1 MDKDE
6 LWSSVLAAML
16 DGTQPSDPKNFFLPQ
31 LHALGVFGD
40 QFILLADNEQVENWV
55 RMNYLAEISAAAA
68 SVSGMAYTV
77 QIASNPAGSA
87 TQTAP
92 QATTSAQAAP
102 AQPIQAQPAQAAAQS
117 FAAQAP
123 QQAAMQAQP
132 MQTTP
137 EEAGAASPAT
147 GTPHFAVPSFI
158 EQEPVQAA
166 PPQPETAGSKPD
178 FMNTFVSMSDIAP
191 RPAEEVSPAQTQAS
205 VQERAKEATL
215 QSRQGNEALF
225 SKCTFETFVVGSSN
239 NFARGAA
246 LAVAE
251 QPGTVYNPLF
261 IYGKSGLGKTHLLVS
276 IANYVQSNYPLMATR
291 YVSAN
296 DFLNDYVEATQKNR
310 WNDFNAKYH
319 HADVLLVDDVQ
330 YLEGKGETINQL
342 FNIFNEMIN
351 MSKQVVLS
359 ADRAPKDIDMDTR
372 MRSRFASGMTVDVQ
386 PPDYEMRLAIIKSCY
401 QRVQQTTTF
410 TGLISEEVLSWL
422 AENASTNIRE
432 IEGAVTRLIGNM
444 SLTGKPEITIDEA
457 QEVLQDFFPDVSHA
471 KITIA
476 AIQAEVE
483 RYFKVSHED
492 MVSSKRNKNI
502 SSSRHIA
509 IYLCRYMT
517 SESLAAIGAKFGGRD
532 HTTVMHSVGKIEK
545 DQQANRILYD
555 QLQEL
560 RERIMERSQG

>member
-6 LWSSVLAAML
+6 LWSSTLASML
-16 DGTQPSDPKNFFLPQ
+16 DGVPASDPKNFFLPQ
-31 LHALGVFGD
+31 LHALGIFAD

-68 SVSGMAYTV
+68 AVSGVAYTV
-77 QIASNPAGSA
+77 QIASNPAAS
-87 TQTAP
+87 
-92 QATTSAQAAP
+92 SAQ
-102 AQPIQAQPAQAAAQS
+102 QAQPAPQPTQP
-117 FAAQAP
+117 AAQAQP
-123 QQAAMQAQP
+123 VAAQQPQAAQPTAQTATQP
-132 MQTTP
+132 MTSARETGAP
-137 EEAGAASPAT
+137 SSAASAAPQ
-147 GTPHFAVPSFI
+147 FAVPSFI
-158 EQEPVQAA
+158 EAELAAA
-166 PPQPETAGSKPD
+166 PEAAQPQPQASGKPD
-178 FMNTFVSMSDIAP
+178 FMNTFVSMSDLAP
-191 RPAEEVSPAQTQAS
+191 KQAEEPAATTQAS
-205 VQERAKEATL
+205 VQERAKEAVL

-225 SKCTFETFVVGSSN
+225 SKCTFESFVVGSSN

-276 IANYVQSNYPLMATR
+276 IANYVQNNYPLMVTR

-296 DFLNDYVEATQKNR
+296 EFLNDYVEATQTNR
-310 WNDFNAKYH
+310 WSGFNTKYH

-351 MSKQVVLS
+351 KSKQVVLS
-359 ADRAPKDIDMDTR
+359 ADRAPKDIDMDVR
-372 MRSRFASGMTVDVQ
+372 MRSRFSSGMTVDVQ

-444 SLTGKPEITIDEA
+444 NLTHKPDITLDEA
-457 QEVLQDFFPDVSHA
+457 QEILQDCFPDVANA
-471 KITIA
+471 KVTIA
-476 AIQAEVE
+476 TIQAEVE
-483 RYFKVSHED
+483 RYFNITHED
-492 MVSSKRNKNI
+492 IVSSKRSKNI
-502 SSSRHIA
+502 TMPRHIA

-517 SESLAAIGAKFGGRD
+517 SESLEAVGKKFGGRD
-532 HTTVMHSVGKIEK
+532 HTTVMHSVKKIEK
-545 DQQANRILYD
+545 DQQENRLLYD

-560 RERIMERSQG
+560 RERIMERSQAQ